1 MDSPNLSLL
10 LFLRITT
17 DLRTFSTFVPLAK
30 SICHTVTKP
39 LLIKSFSSSFFFSFS
54 FFRMMKMKEMNN
66 TNSNDS
72 DNTSSLY
79 YEQCFHRLNHM
90 PWLYDIEKHK
100 MFAKERQKKW
110 QEKLMQMETIEIK
123 GEDTYIS
130 DENVHIFAE
139 RGRKVV
145 IENNCRIA
153 SGCFIHGPCVL
164 EENVGLNQSVH
175 MDGGSGKGIHIGCD
189 TRIGPS
195 TSIFAFNHSFDD
207 LTTPVRLQKV
217 KSKGV
222 TIGRDVWIGA
232 NVSIVDGVTIGSH
245 AVVGIA
251 SVVTKDIPEY
261 EIWAGN
267 PAKKIGKR
275 GD

>member
-1 MDSPNLSLL
+1 
-10 LFLRITT
+10 
-17 DLRTFSTFVPLAK
+17 
-30 SICHTVTKP
+30 
-39 LLIKSFSSSFFFSFS
+39 
-54 FFRMMKMKEMNN
+54 
-66 TNSNDS
+66 
-72 DNTSSLY
+72 
-79 YEQCFHRLNHM
+79 M

-100 MFAKERQKKW
+100 MFSKERQKQW
-110 QEKLMQMETIEIK
+110 QEKLMQLETIEIK

>member
-1 MDSPNLSLL
+1 
-10 LFLRITT
+10 
-17 DLRTFSTFVPLAK
+17 
-30 SICHTVTKP
+30 
-39 LLIKSFSSSFFFSFS
+39 
-54 FFRMMKMKEMNN
+54 
-66 TNSNDS
+66 
-72 DNTSSLY
+72 
-79 YEQCFHRLNHM
+79 
-90 PWLYDIEKHK
+90 
-100 MFAKERQKKW
+100 MFAKERQKQW

-207 LTTPVRLQKV
+207 LTTPFRLQKV

>member
-1 MDSPNLSLL
+1 MID
-10 LFLRITT
+10 
-17 DLRTFSTFVPLAK
+17 D
-30 SICHTVTKP
+30 
-39 LLIKSFSSSFFFSFS
+39 
-54 FFRMMKMKEMNN
+54 E
-66 TNSNDS
+66 NSEF
-72 DNTSSLY
+72 

-100 MFAKERQKKW
+100 KFAKERQSKW
-110 QEKLMQMETIEIK
+110 QEKLMAMETIEIK

-145 IENNCRIA
+145 IEKNCRIA

-164 EENVGLNQSVH
+164 EQNVGLNQNVH
-175 MDGGSGKGIHIGCD
+175 LDGGSGKGIRVGAD

-195 TSIFAFNHSFDD
+195 TSIFAFNHTFDD
-207 LTTPVRLQKV
+207 SEIPIRLQKV

-222 TIGRDVWIGA
+222 TIGEDVWIGA
-232 NVSIVDGVTIGSH
+232 NVSIVDGVDIGSH
-245 AVVGIA
+245 AVVGIG
-251 SVVTKDIPEY
+251 SVVTKNIPGW

-267 PAKKIGKR
+267 PARKIGKR
-275 GD
+275 RVNNNKDRLGL

>member
-1 MDSPNLSLL
+1 
-10 LFLRITT
+10 
-17 DLRTFSTFVPLAK
+17 
-30 SICHTVTKP
+30 
-39 LLIKSFSSSFFFSFS
+39 
-54 FFRMMKMKEMNN
+54 MMKMKEMNN
-66 TNSNDS
+66 NNSNDS

-100 MFAKERQKKW
+100 MFAKERQKQW

-175 MDGGSGKGIHIGCD
+175 LDGGSGKGIHIGCD

-245 AVVGIA
+245 AGVGIA